1 MKVLKFGGTSV
12 SDYKSID
19 CVTRIIASCK
29 SQITVIVSALGGVTN
44 ILSTMLEKA
53 GNGDLDYKDQI
64 DELEKR
70 HIDIIKKRIPI
81 IKQSSITSFI
91 KTQLID
97 LENFLDSVYSLKEIT
112 TKSSARILNY
122 GEILKPNYY

>member
-19 CVTRIIASCK
+19 CVTSIITKNK
-29 SQITVIVSALGGVTN
+29 SQITVVVSALGGVTN
-44 ILSTMLEKA
+44 MLSTMLEKA
-53 GNGDLDYKDQI
+53 GSGNLDYKYQI
-64 DELEKR
+64 EELEKR
-70 HIDIIKKRIPI
+70 HINIIKKRIPI

-97 LENFLDSVYSLKEIT
+97 LENFL
-112 TKSSARILNY
+112 
-122 GEILKPNYY
+122 